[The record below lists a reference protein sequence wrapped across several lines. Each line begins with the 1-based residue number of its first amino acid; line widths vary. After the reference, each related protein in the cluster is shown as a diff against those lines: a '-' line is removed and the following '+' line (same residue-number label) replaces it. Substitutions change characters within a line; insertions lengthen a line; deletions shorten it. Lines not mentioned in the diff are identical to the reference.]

1 MTKILIT
8 GGAGNFGRSLAC
20 ALKDR
25 NVDLR
30 LLDLPSCDFSFCEDW
45 PNARA
50 IPADILQPASLK
62 DALNGVDLVY
72 HLAAILPPAS
82 EQNREL
88 TFRVNVEGTQN
99 LVDACTSTG
108 QISSLIFASSVSVYG
123 NTSQEKELIKADHPI
138 NPFDWYAE
146 SKVKAEQVL
155 MDSGIPFVNLRISG
169 IVIPAFLDPPE
180 PWAYMSDQRIE
191 LLSLGDLIKALV
203 NLEGLKKAKGQTLLM
218 AGGSSWQVTGE
229 EYVRRWGEIMEIPLK
244 EMSFM
249 DQPGWL
255 NWYDTS
261 KSQTLLN
268 YQQTSID
275 AFYGELK
282 QAVQEALE

>member
-1 MTKILIT
+1 
-8 GGAGNFGRSLAC
+8 
-20 ALKDR
+20 
-25 NVDLR
+25 
-30 LLDLPSCDFSFCEDW
+30 
-45 PNARA
+45 
-50 IPADILQPASLK
+50 
-62 DALNGVDLVY
+62 
-72 HLAAILPPAS
+72 
-82 EQNREL
+82 
-88 TFRVNVEGTQN
+88 
-99 LVDACTSTG
+99 
-108 QISSLIFASSVSVYG
+108 
-123 NTSQEKELIKADHPI
+123 
-138 NPFDWYAE
+138 
-146 SKVKAEQVL
+146 
-155 MDSGIPFVNLRISG
+155 
-169 IVIPAFLDPPE
+169 
-180 PWAYMSDQRIE
+180 MSDQRIE

-203 NLEGLKKAKGQTLLM
+203 NLEGIKKAKGQTLLM

-229 EYVRRWGEIMEIPLK
+229 EYVRRWGEIMEIPLQ